1 MARSVTVIPPKQNM
15 QTEARKQS
23 IKKLRVAAYCRV
35 SSDKEEQLSSYENQ
49 VRYYTNFIN
58 SKDEYEFVGIY
69 ADEGITGT
77 STKKRDEFNRM
88 IESLGEK
95 DLVCFTE
102 TSRFGRNYIDC
113 FDMLD
118 ILTQQKKCTVKFL
131 SNGIE
136 LEGGE
141 KMNPYTW
148 MTVSQFFI
156 QDEFLKRQ
164 IGYNTSNALQRKK
177 EQGVVLGR
185 PCTISLEQREE
196 IKELRKSH
204 TCREI
209 AEMYGVDASTIS
221 RIK

>member
-1 MARSVTVIPPKQNM
+1 MCKIV
-15 QTEARKQS
+15 
-23 IKKLRVAAYCRV
+23 AYCRV
-35 SSDKEEQLSSYENQ
+35 STSDRSAKQDYERQRYLLEHSGLEFDEVYEEHVSGG
-49 VRYYTNFIN
+49 VRGDQR
-58 SKDEYEFVGIY
+58 K
-69 ADEGITGT
+69 
-77 STKKRDEFNRM
+77 EFNRM
-88 IESLGEK
+88 IENLGEK

-113 FDMLD
+113 FEMLD
-118 ILTQQKKCTVKFL
+118 IITQQKKCTVKFL
-131 SNGIE
+131 SNGIT

-177 EQGVVLGR
+177 EQGQKLGA
-185 PCTISLEQREE
+185 PEKLTAEQRAE
-196 IKELRKSH
+196 IKSLKGIKSCKELG
-204 TCREI
+204 
-209 AEMYGVDASTIS
+209 EMYGVNASTIS

>member
-1 MARSVTVIPPKQNM
+1 MCKIV
-15 QTEARKQS
+15 
-23 IKKLRVAAYCRV
+23 AYCRV
-35 SSDKEEQLSSYENQ
+35 STSDRSAKQDYERQRYLLEHCGLEFDEIYEEHVSG
-49 VRYYTNFIN
+49 
-58 SKDEYEFVGIY
+58 GIRG
-69 ADEGITGT
+69 DQR
-77 STKKRDEFNRM
+77 KEFNRM
-88 IESLGEK
+88 IENLGEK

-118 ILTQQKKCTVKFL
+118 IITQQKKCTVKFL
-131 SNGIE
+131 SNGIT

-177 EQGVVLGR
+177 EQGMKLGR
-185 PCTISLEQREE
+185 ESKFTDEQKAE
-196 IKELRKSH
+196 IIALKETH

-209 AEMYGVDASTIS
+209 ADMFGVDASTIS

>member
-1 MARSVTVIPPKQNM
+1 MCKIV
-15 QTEARKQS
+15 
-23 IKKLRVAAYCRV
+23 AYCRV
-35 SSDKEEQLSSYENQ
+35 STSDRSAKQDYERQRYLLEHSGLEFDEVYEEHVSGG
-49 VRYYTNFIN
+49 VRGDQR
-58 SKDEYEFVGIY
+58 K
-69 ADEGITGT
+69 
-77 STKKRDEFNRM
+77 EFNRM
-88 IESLGEK
+88 IENLGDK

-131 SNGIE
+131 SNGIT

-177 EQGVVLGR
+177 EQGQKLGR
-185 PCTISLEQREE
+185 VPKLSDEQKAE
-196 IKELRKSH
+196 IKSLRGIKSCKEL
-204 TCREI
+204 
-209 AEMYGVDASTIS
+209 AEQYGVDASTIS